1 MKSAHAGL
9 GTARWWRG
17 ILPFTHLAREG
28 RMTVT
33 IGRRELLTALGGAAA
48 GWPVAARAQQS
59 AMPVVGFLYSQSP
72 DAFVDLRSF
81 FRQGLKEAGFVE
93 GESVAIADRWAEIKP
108 IA

>member
-1 MKSAHAGL
+1 
-9 GTARWWRG
+9 
-17 ILPFTHLAREG
+17 
-28 RMTVT
+28 MTVT

-48 GWPVAARAQQS
+48 AWPVAARAQQS
-59 AMPVVGFLYSQSP
+59 AMPVVGFLYSQSL